1 MLPPS
6 ESFGWVGRSSA
17 NARELLAAMS
27 TPANAASFDAECGQ
41 RFGMGSAGPKDT
53 AVLLR
58 RNGFVA
64 ALHGHPEWRAASGES
79 RRGLADVAAALLDAF
94 ADRGV
99 DALSGLRGDFAVAL
113 LDVARTRLVL
123 AVDRMAVRNLVY
135 ARTSDGIVFGTT
147 CDALLRHGGLHAEVD
162 PQSLYSYIYFHMVPA
177 PRTIYR
183 DWRRVAAGHHV
194 VWEDGTCREHAHWQ
208 PQFDEDADAPFVAR
222 KREFRQILERSVRTL
237 SDGARCGS
245 FLSGGTDSST
255 IAGLLGSASGTPA
268 QTFSIGFDAAGF
280 DEMHYARIA
289 AKHFA
294 TAHHEYYVT
303 PQDVV
308 DAIPRIADAYD
319 QPFGNAS
326 AVPTYHCA
334 LLAQRH
340 GIARMLGGDG
350 GDELFGG
357 NSRYA
362 KQQQLARYDL
372 VPRPLRAFVEP
383 LAKRLPLTERSALMR
398 RTRSYVAQ
406 ASMPMPDRYESY
418 NLLERLGPANV
429 FDGDFLASVDPTAPL
444 RHIRDVYA
452 RTNARSLINRM
463 LALDFE
469 FTLADNDLPK
479 VTRMC
484 ELAGIDVAFPMLS
497 DDLVDYSLRLAP
509 NEKLRGTRLRY
520 FFKKALRDFLPA
532 EILAKTK
539 HGFGLPVGTW
549 LQSYRPLHSL
559 AADSLASLRS
569 RRIVRA
575 GFIDQLLDEHLA
587 SHAEYYGAMIWVL
600 MMLELWFQRHAG
612 GAAR

>member
-1 MLPPS
+1 MLPPN
-6 ESFGWVGRSSA
+6 ESFGWVGSA
-17 NARELLAAMS
+17 PSEGRAVLSAMS
-27 TPANAASFDAECGQ
+27 TPGNASSIAGECGPG
-41 RFGMGSAGPKDT
+41 FGMGSAGPKET

-58 RNGFVA
+58 RNGLIA
-64 ALHGHPEWRAASGES
+64 ALHGHPEWHDSSGEP
-79 RRGLADVAAALLDAF
+79 RRGIADVASALLDAF
-94 ADRGV
+94 ASRGL
-99 DALSGLRGDFAVAL
+99 DAVRELRGDFALAVL
-113 LDVARTRLVL
+113 EPARARLVL

-135 ARTSDGIVFGTT
+135 ASTSDRIVFGTT
-147 CDALLRHGGLHAEVD
+147 CDALLRHPGLRAEVD

-177 PRTIYR
+177 PETIFR
-183 DWRRVAAGHHV
+183 GWRRVAPGHHV
-194 VWEDGTCREHAHWQ
+194 VWENGTCSAHAHWR
-208 PQFDEDADAPFVAR
+208 PTFDEDVDAPFAER
-222 KREFRQILERSVRTL
+222 KEEFRRILERSVRAL
-237 SDGARCGS
+237 ADGAACGS

-255 IAGLLGSASGTPA
+255 IAGLLGSVSGAPA
-268 QTFSIGFDAAGF
+268 QTFSIGFDATGF

-308 DAIPRIADAYD
+308 DAIPRIANAYD

-334 LLAQRH
+334 VFAQRH
-340 GIARMLGGDG
+340 GVARMLGGDG

-362 KQQQLARYDL
+362 KQHQLARYDR
-372 VPRPLRAFVEP
+372 VPRPLRSVVEP
-383 LAKRLPLTERSALMR
+383 LAKRLPFTQRWSLLR
-398 RTRSYVAQ
+398 RARSYVAQ

-429 FDGDFLASVDPTAPL
+429 FEDDFLAAVDPGAPL
-444 RHIRDVYA
+444 RHIRNVYA
-452 RTNARSLINRM
+452 QTNARSLINRM
-463 LALDFE
+463 LALDFQ

-484 ELAGIDVAFPMLS
+484 ELAGVDVAFPMLC
-497 DDLVDYSLRLAP
+497 DDLIDYSLRLP
-509 NEKLRGTRLRY
+509 PREKLRGTQLRY
-520 FFKKALRDFLPA
+520 FFKQALRDFLPA

-559 AADSLASLRS
+559 AADSLASLRA

-575 GFIDQLLDEHLA
+575 AFIDQLLDEHLA

-600 MMLELWFQRHAG
+600 MMLEWWFQRHAG
-612 GAAR
+612 GAAM